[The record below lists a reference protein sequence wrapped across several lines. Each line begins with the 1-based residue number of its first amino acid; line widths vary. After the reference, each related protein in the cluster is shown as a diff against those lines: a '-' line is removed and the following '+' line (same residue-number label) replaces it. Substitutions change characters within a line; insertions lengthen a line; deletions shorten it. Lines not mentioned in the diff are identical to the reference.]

1 MEVGL
6 DMVVVELIQKERYC
20 YPVVNCFIPMWEDKD
35 IMQVRMVSVVELL
48 EDGMVELP
56 EVKMGTVILSRNRV
70 QEEVEL
76 LIFG

>member
-1 MEVGL
+1 
-6 DMVVVELIQKERYC
+6 
-20 YPVVNCFIPMWEDKD
+20 MWEDKD